1 MYQHFHVSPQPL
13 STFNPA
19 LSTDIDAVVLKAL
32 EKKPADRFL
41 SIGAFANALQQATRS
56 DDASSDPHLHTGIGL
71 PSKGGSSGHKIN
83 VPKTIPAVP
92 PVPEQGSRRSHL
104 SRGRAITIALIV
116 LALLVISASIGVFSL
131 YGINRPTSD
140 NSNTAATVHANDS
153 TSFAATATTQSNNTQ
168 ANATAQAINASAT
181 SQTNNA
187 NPTATAAN
195 PTATAANT
203 NTFPPAGATVVLNDP
218 LTNNNNGYGWETTP
232 DAGGVCQFTGGAYQV
247 NEKAYDTREYCPA
260 YNTNFGSN
268 FAYEAQ
274 MTIVQGDLGGL
285 IFKDATNQIFYFWRF
300 SQDGS
305 YDLIPYHTPSLPTLA
320 SGTAPSFNTGYNQS
334 NLLQVIVTNSRIQL
348 FVNNQYV
355 TSVGISGYGQGY
367 IGVFVKDRGNPTEAI
382 FSNAKVW
389 TF

>member
-1 MYQHFHVSPQPL
+1 
-13 STFNPA
+13 
-19 LSTDIDAVVLKAL
+19 
-32 EKKPADRFL
+32 
-41 SIGAFANALQQATRS
+41 
-56 DDASSDPHLHTGIGL
+56 
-71 PSKGGSSGHKIN
+71 

-140 NSNTAATVHANDS
+140 NSNTAAATVHANDS

-168 ANATAQAINASAT
+168 VNATTQAINATAT
-181 SQTNNA
+181 SQTSNA
-187 NPTATAAN
+187 NPTATA
-195 PTATAANT
+195 TAVNT
-203 NTFPPAGATVVLNDP
+203 NAFPPAGATLVINDP

-268 FAYEAQ
+268 FAYEVQ

-285 IFKDATNQIFYFWRF
+285 IFKDATNQVFYFWRF

>member
-41 SIGAFANALQQATRS
+41 SIAAFANAFQQATRS
-56 DDASSDPHLHTGIGL
+56 DDASRDPHLHTGIGL
-71 PSKGGSSGHKIN
+71 PSKGGSSGHKIS
-83 VPKTIPAVP
+83 VPKTIAVVP
-92 PVPEQGSRRSHL
+92 PVPEQRSRRSHL
-104 SRGRAITIALIV
+104 SRGRAITISLIV
-116 LALLVISASIGVFSL
+116 LTLLVISASIGVFSL

-168 ANATAQAINASAT
+168 ASATAQAINATAT
-181 SQTNNA
+181 SQTSNV
-187 NPTATAAN
+187 NPT

-203 NTFPPAGATVVLNDP
+203 NPFPPAGATLVINDP

-285 IFKDATNQIFYFWRF
+285 IFKDATNQVFYFWRF

-320 SGTAPSFNTGYNQS
+320 SGTAPSFNTGYNQT

>member
-1 MYQHFHVSPQPL
+1 
-13 STFNPA
+13 
-19 LSTDIDAVVLKAL
+19 
-32 EKKPADRFL
+32 
-41 SIGAFANALQQATRS
+41 
-56 DDASSDPHLHTGIGL
+56 
-71 PSKGGSSGHKIN
+71 N

-131 YGINRPTSD
+131 YGINRPPSD

-168 ANATAQAINASAT
+168 ASATAQAINATAT

-187 NPTATAAN
+187 NPT
-195 PTATAANT
+195 PTATVANT
-203 NTFPPAGATVVLNDP
+203 NPFPPAGATLVINDP

-268 FAYEAQ
+268 FAYQVQ

-285 IFKDATNQIFYFWRF
+285 IFN
-300 SQDGS
+300 
-305 YDLIPYHTPSLPTLA
+305 
-320 SGTAPSFNTGYNQS
+320 
-334 NLLQVIVTNSRIQL
+334 
-348 FVNNQYV
+348 
-355 TSVGISGYGQGY
+355 
-367 IGVFVKDRGNPTEAI
+367 
-382 FSNAKVW
+382 
-389 TF
+389 